1 MSLSYNSDLPA
12 DLDINLF
19 SDIADGELLTATQL
33 IESNCGISVQFVNPE
48 FSDISDDELLLAS
61 STVDLALENKPNECV
76 EINPLDE
83 IQFSDISD
91 EEFVKLP
98 LESIECNRFRN
109 PVSSNDMG
117 KIVSEKF
124 AKRTI
129 DKSTWAVSLFGQW
142 RADRNVRCLSDKS
155 LVYIDKPFGL
165 MTDDEII
172 YTKLR

>member
-19 SDIADGELLTATQL
+19 VGYSRWGTALTATQL

-117 KIVSEKF
+117 KIVSGKF

-142 RADRNVRCLSDKS
+142 RADRS
-155 LVYIDKPFGL
+155 VYIIAL
-165 MTDDEII
+165 VTV
-172 YTKLR
+172 